1 MISCTT
7 YNRNTFQKIDILD
20 IKGGDIMD
28 TLKKLQ
34 YITDDIRKSYDIPH
48 LYSRVE
54 ALHAAEIKKIIKQ
67 LDLIKSDID
76 LASKLRGSSI
86 SMDNLR
92 NYIVSL
98 MDDTQ
103 DLYVNVLNEKDDLIK
118 KYNSYIVK
126 TLEYLAI

>member
-54 ALHAAEIKKIIKQ
+54 TLHAAEIKEMIKQ
-67 LDLIKSDID
+67 LDLIKSSIDIEG
-76 LASKLRGSSI
+76 KLRGSSI
-86 SMDNLR
+86 AMDNLR
-92 NYIVSL
+92 EYIVSL
-98 MDDTQ
+98 IYYTQ
-103 DLYVNVLNEKDDLIK
+103 ELYVNVLNKKDDLIK
-118 KYNSYIVK
+118 KYNSYIVE
-126 TLEYLAI
+126 TLRDLAI